1 MWQPQLAKLAKYT
14 QCPLY
19 SVPDH
24 GSNIAKDSVHL
35 PALAAASAAF
45 TGTIKKGPSC
55 IYPPKKRY
63 FYNRGAE
70 NETFFSQI
78 TFFFVLRALRQT
90 KTNAPETLSYAYIS

>member
-55 IYPPKKRY
+55 IYPQKSVIFTIKEPRMKHFLVKSLY
-63 FYNRGAE
+63 F
-70 NETFFSQI
+70 S
-78 TFFFVLRALRQT
+78 
-90 KTNAPETLSYAYIS
+90 SYGL